1 MKSHYIFLIILS
13 FQFPA
18 IALADNLILKDL
30 LMQYQVQGA
39 SMPNAERGST
49 LWIMEFPGK
58 GEFKQRSCSSCH
70 GNDITKAGK
79 HIKTGKT
86 IKAMSPT
93 VNAERFSKKR
103 KVEKWFKR
111 NCKWTFGRECTV
123 QEKADFLFYFSNPVI
138 L

>member
-1 MKSHYIFLIILS
+1 MKSHYILIILI

-18 IALADNLILKDL
+18 MAVADNLILNEL
-30 LMQYQVQGA
+30 LTQYQAQGA
-39 SMPNAERGST
+39 SVPDAERGRT
-49 LWIMEFPGK
+49 LWVMEFPGK
-58 GEFKQRSCSSCH
+58 GEFQQRSCSSCH
-70 GNDITKAGK
+70 GSDITKAGK

-86 IKAMSPT
+86 IKAMSPA
-93 VNAERFSKKR
+93 VNAERLSKKR

>member
-1 MKSHYIFLIILS
+1 MKSHYILLIILI

-18 IALADNLILKDL
+18 IAVADNLILKDL
-30 LMQYQVQGA
+30 LTQYQVQGA
-39 SMPNAERGST
+39 SMPDAERGRT

-58 GEFKQRSCSSCH
+58 GEFKQRSCSGCH
-70 GNDITKAGK
+70 GSDITKAGK

-86 IKAMSPT
+86 IKAMSPA
-93 VNAERFSKKR
+93 VNAERLSKKR